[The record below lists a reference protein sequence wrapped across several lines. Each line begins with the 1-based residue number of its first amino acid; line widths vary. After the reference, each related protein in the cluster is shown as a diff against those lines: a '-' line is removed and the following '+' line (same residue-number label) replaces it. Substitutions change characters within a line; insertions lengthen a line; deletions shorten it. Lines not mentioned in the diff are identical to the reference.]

1 MDKKKEYY
9 KRYYAKNKEKI
20 QQYYKEHYTKNF
32 DQNKQQRHEY
42 YINNKETII
51 NNNINITMSLRMI
64 LELYKIIIIK
74 NITLKIDL
82 DYFNG

>member
-9 KRYYAKNKEKI
+9 KLYYAKNKEKI

-32 DQNKQQRHEY
+32 DKNKQQRHEY

-51 NNNINITMSLRMI
+51 NNNLNTQSISIKAKSNI
-64 LELYKIIIIK
+64 
-74 NITLKIDL
+74 LKAL
-82 DYFNG
+82 K